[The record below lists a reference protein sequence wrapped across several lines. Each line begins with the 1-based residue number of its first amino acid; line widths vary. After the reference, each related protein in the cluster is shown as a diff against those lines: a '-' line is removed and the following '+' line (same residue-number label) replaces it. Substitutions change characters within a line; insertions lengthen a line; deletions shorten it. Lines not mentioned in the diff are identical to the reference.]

1 MGRAALSLYFA
12 AILAFA
18 GMLLLYNHRRQKRL
32 DADPAQHHLASL
44 LVGAASGQPGMS
56 QRLAAEQLD
65 QIAKGSADRRVRLT
79 HAVMLVRGRAG
90 AELYAKVLELS
101 RRL

>member
-1 MGRAALSLYFA
+1 MSYYFA

-18 GMLLLYNHRRQKRL
+18 GLLLLFNHRRQKRL

-44 LVGAASGQPGMS
+44 LIGAVQGAPGVS
-56 QRLAAEQLD
+56 QRLAAEQLA
-65 QIAKGSADRRVRLT
+65 QISKGSADRRVRLS
-79 HAVMLVRGRAG
+79 HAVLLVRSSATP
-90 AELYAKVLELS
+90 ALYSQVLDLA

>member
-1 MGRAALSLYFA
+1 MSLYFA
-12 AILAFA
+12 AILTFA
-18 GMLLLYNHRRQKRL
+18 GMLWLYNYRRQQRL

-44 LVGAASGQPGMS
+44 LIAAVTGQPGAR
-56 QRLAAEQLD
+56 QRTASEQLD

-79 HAVMLVRGRAG
+79 HAVMLVRGSA
-90 AELYAKVLELS
+90 APELYAKVLELA

>member
-1 MGRAALSLYFA
+1 MSLYFA

-18 GMLLLYNHRRQKRL
+18 GALWLYNNRRQKRL

-44 LVGAASGQPGMS
+44 LIGAVRGQPGAS
-56 QRLAAEQLD
+56 QRIAAEQLD
-65 QIAKGSADRRVRLT
+65 QIATGSADRRVRLT
-79 HAVMLVRGRAG
+79 HAVMLVRSSAKP
-90 AELYAKVLELS
+90 ELYAKVLELA